1 MTILTRFAPSPT
13 GKIHVGNARTALFC
27 WLFAKSQNGQFM
39 LRLDDTDA
47 ERSTEAFARG
57 IIEDL
62 AWLGLTVDVQA
73 KQSERFAQYDEVFEK
88 LQKQGL
94 IYACYET
101 PDELELKR
109 KRQLSRGK
117 PPVYDRAALDL
128 SADDIAAFEAEGRK
142 PHYRFKLSG
151 DLVQWQDLVRGE
163 QKIDTASL
171 SDPVLV
177 RADGTYLYTLP
188 SVVDDLEFGVTHI
201 IRGEDHVTNTATQI
215 EIIKALGGTV
225 PVFAHHPLLVMAD
238 GSALSKRLGSLSLES
253 LRDADI
259 NPMAINSLIA
269 RLGTPD
275 PVEIQTDVMALATG
289 FDLTRLGR
297 APARFDPEELDRL
310 NAKILHETDYADIA
324 DKLATLGVG
333 GGEAFWLAVR
343 GNLEKLTDIAEL
355 WQIID
360 GPVTPV
366 IEAENADYIEA
377 ALAALPAEPWDLE
390 TWARWTSTLKEQTGR
405 KGRNLFMPLRQALT
419 GQAQGPEMQNL
430 LLLIGAERAKNR
442 LSNN

>member
-27 WLFAKSQNGQFM
+27 WLFAKAQNGQFM

-47 ERSTEAFARG
+47 ERSTEAFAQG

-62 AWLGLTVDVQA
+62 AWLGLSVDKQA
-73 KQSERFAQYDEVFEK
+73 KQSERFAQYDAVFEK
-88 LQKQGL
+88 LRAEGL

-128 SADDIAAFEAEGRK
+128 SADDIAAFAAEGRK

-151 DLVQWQDLVRGE
+151 GMVQWQDLVRGE

-188 SVVDDLEFGVTHI
+188 SVVDDLEFDVTHI

-215 EIIKALGGTV
+215 EIIEALGGAV

-253 LRDADI
+253 LREADI

-275 PVEIQTDVMALATG
+275 PIEIKKDVMALAAG
-289 FDLTRLGR
+289 FEMTRLGR

-324 DKLATLGVG
+324 DKLTALGVG

-343 GNLEKLTDIAEL
+343 GNLEKISDIVEL

-366 IEAENADYIEA
+366 IEAENADYIAA

-390 TWARWTSTLKEQTGR
+390 TWGAWTSALKEQTGR
-405 KGRNLFMPLRQALT
+405 KGRQLFMPLRQALT